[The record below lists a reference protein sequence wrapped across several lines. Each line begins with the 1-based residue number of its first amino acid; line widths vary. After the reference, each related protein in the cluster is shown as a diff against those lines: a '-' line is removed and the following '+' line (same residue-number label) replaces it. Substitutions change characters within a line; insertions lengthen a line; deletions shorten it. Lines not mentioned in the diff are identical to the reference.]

1 MDQIAVA
8 LEKKNLWQQNRLTS
22 VSPLAQVTILHKPCD
37 DLESLFYVLF
47 WITVL
52 YDSPGQERKDFNF
65 EKSILGLWSENAYDN
80 LAVAR
85 CSKDSFI
92 LKRDFDFERH
102 LPHYFHDLIP
112 LLEAWRQLFRLADT
126 DGIVPSIQ
134 ACLDVVNDFLE
145 LMPSQDEER

>member
-1 MDQIAVA
+1 MTRA
-8 LEKKNLWQQNRLTS
+8 
-22 VSPLAQVTILHKPCD
+22 
-37 DLESLFYVLF
+37 SL
-47 WITVL
+47 
-52 YDSPGQERKDFNF
+52 
-65 EKSILGLWSENAYDN
+65 
-80 LAVAR
+80 AR

-102 LPHYFHDLIP
+102 LPYYFHDLIP

-145 LMPSQDEER
+145 LMPSQDEERQVMELKMQAIQKSLPNMDSTEVSGVKTRSTTRKKRQRDVRSLGDPPLEPKRARC